1 MHAPFWMGAA
11 AVGVAILI
19 LAFGRRYVDG
29 SRSPAAHSR
38 AEGELVAVAD
48 AG

>member
-11 AVGVAILI
+11 AVGVAVVI
-19 LAFGRRYVDG
+19 LAAGRRHLRG
-29 SRSPAAHSR
+29 THAPAGHSR